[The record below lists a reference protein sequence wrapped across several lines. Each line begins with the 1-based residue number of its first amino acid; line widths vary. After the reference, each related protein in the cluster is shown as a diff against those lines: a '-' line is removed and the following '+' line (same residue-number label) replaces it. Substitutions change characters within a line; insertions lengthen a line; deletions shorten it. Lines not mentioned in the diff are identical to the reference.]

1 MNRIASR
8 FSVTDLENLSGVKAH
23 TIRIWEKR
31 YGMLSPERDAQNTRS
46 YDGSSLKKL
55 LNVTRLY
62 NSGVKIS
69 KIASLEEM
77 ELQVM
82 VRDLI
87 DEQARDG
94 YFIDSFKVAMLTF
107 DQKLFEDTYNKY
119 VIGKSFRKVF
129 LDVFVPMLYRIG
141 LDWQSS
147 AITPAHEHFMSNLVR
162 QKISA
167 NIDRVSGGEY
177 RADVPVCV
185 LYLPQNEFHE
195 LGLMYIHYELLLK
208 GYHSIF
214 LGQSLPTSYLE
225 TIQSLHDEVRFVSYL
240 TVAPGVGSVDA
251 YAEGVKSLLK
261 EDRNDSFWLVG
272 SQVEKPK
279 ELIDDERFKFFKRI
293 PEALAQ
299 IV

>member
-23 TIRIWEKR
+23 TIRVWEKR

-46 YDGSSLKKL
+46 YDGDNLKKL

-69 KIASLEEM
+69 KIASLEEQ
-77 ELQVM
+77 ELHLM

-119 VIGKSFRKVF
+119 VVGKSFRKVF

-167 NIDRVSGGEY
+167 NIDRVDTGAY
-177 RADVPVCV
+177 RTDVPVCV

-214 LGQSLPTSYLE
+214 LGQSLPSNYLE
-225 TIQSLHDEVRFVSYL
+225 TIQLLHDEVRFVSYL
-240 TVAPGVGSVDA
+240 TVTPGTGSVDE
-251 YAEGVKSLLK
+251 YVEGVKSLLK